1 VDDSWQQKGSGK
13 SMTDHAFVTGSA
25 SGIGRAIA
33 QKLAGMGYD
42 VTAADNRVDALQD
55 TTAARRVQL
64 DVADAA
70 QVAAVLAEVPPV
82 DLLVNCAGVG
92 LHAPIEY
99 CTDDEVRRIFEINYL
114 GPLRTMRAVLPG
126 MRKRGSGTIVNV
138 TSVAGRAPMVL
149 TGIYG
154 SLKSALD
161 VMSEYLSYE
170 LTGTGVRVIVLEP
183 GATRTEFA
191 DRRHRVQG
199 APGYDKLFAGWEQ
212 YLQRSLG
219 PGSRAV
225 SPDDVAD
232 VLVRALEDPS
242 PAFRYQGSPK
252 DTETL
257 HARTQ
262 ADEAT
267 WRRRIVDQF
276 GLR

>member
-1 VDDSWQQKGSGK
+1 
-13 SMTDHAFVTGSA
+13 MTDHALVTGAA

-33 QKLAGMGYD
+33 QRLADRGYD
-42 VTAADNRVDALQD
+42 VTAADNRADALRD
-55 TTAARRVQL
+55 ATPPRRVGL

-70 QVAAVLAEVPPV
+70 QVVSTLAGLPPV

-92 LHAPIEY
+92 LHAPVEY

-126 MRKRGSGTIVNV
+126 MRERGRGTIVNV
-138 TSVAGRAPMVL
+138 TSIAGRAPMVL

-191 DRRHRVQG
+191 DRRHSVHS
-199 APGYDKLFAGWEQ
+199 APGYESLFAGWER

-225 SPDDVAD
+225 SPADVAD
-232 VLVRALEDPS
+232 VLVRALDDPTPS
-242 PAFRYQGSPK
+242 LRYQGSAA
-252 DTETL
+252 DTETVR
-257 HARTQ
+257 ARNA
-262 ADEAT
+262 ADEQA

-276 GLR
+276 GLD